1 MCYTNNVWVVYSKR
15 EKANRHSCL
24 PTVTQKEAARQP
36 KHDACLRREKK
47 KKKKKKKKKQTRK
60 NKNQENKMRSLSSS
74 DTTSP
79 VFTQVH

>member
-1 MCYTNNVWVVYSKR
+1 VYSKR

-47 KKKKKKKKKQTRK
+47 KKQTNKQK
-60 NKNQENKMRSLSSS
+60 NKPEK
-74 DTTSP
+74 TKTKK
-79 VFTQVH
+79 TK